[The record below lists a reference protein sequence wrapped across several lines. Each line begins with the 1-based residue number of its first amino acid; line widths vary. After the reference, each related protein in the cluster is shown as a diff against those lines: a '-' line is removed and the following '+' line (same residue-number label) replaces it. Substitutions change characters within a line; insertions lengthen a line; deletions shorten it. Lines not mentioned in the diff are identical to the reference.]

1 MFILKS
7 YIYILVKFFV
17 LYRINHFILYILG
30 FLDVCVIVENREDVE
45 MFLLFIGVLFGLKFC

>member
-7 YIYILVKFFV
+7 YIYILVKYFV
-17 LYRINHFILYILG
+17 LYRINYFILYILG

-45 MFLLFIGVLFGLKFC
+45 MFLLIIGVLFGLKFC